1 MLCGLQNIVSLQIIG
16 IKSNV
21 FSPKVETVCMW
32 CKEVF
37 IMQNILHR
45 FGGGKRDYGVDDFQ
59 NAFLMHTMCP

>member
-45 FGGGKRDYGVDDFQ
+45 FGGVYGVDDFQ

>member
-45 FGGGKRDYGVDDFQ
+45 FGGGKEG
-59 NAFLMHTMCP
+59 LWSG